1 MRTRTTTTPTGTRP
15 GRLAGSVAIAVLV
28 AVAAVWGLS
37 FAVVKETVDE
47 VTPARLV
54 GLRFLVATV
63 CLLVLRPLALRG
75 LDRRTFV
82 RGVVLGALLGSGFL
96 LATFGMQTTSVLI
109 SAFVVGSTVAFVPL
123 VGWVWLRRR
132 LAPRTAAAVTLAVVG
147 LALSTVRGLSV
158 SPGIALITAAAFV
171 WAVHLVAL
179 ERWSRPG
186 ELYRLTIVQLAA
198 AAVLAFVLRP
208 ALEPGAAPPMLSASA
223 LLGLLGLGA
232 VATAGAFVA
241 LSWAQTRV
249 DATTAAV
256 LLTLEPLTGA
266 TLGVL
271 RGEALTVAVLAGAVA
286 ILTAAGLAG
295 TSGPSLAQAGLS
307 GRARCLRR

>member
-1 MRTRTTTTPTGTRP
+1 
-15 GRLAGSVAIAVLV
+15 
-28 AVAAVWGLS
+28 
-37 FAVVKETVDE
+37 
-47 VTPARLV
+47 
-54 GLRFLVATV
+54 
-63 CLLVLRPLALRG
+63 
-75 LDRRTFV
+75 
-82 RGVVLGALLGSGFL
+82 VLGALLGGGFL
-96 LATFGMQTTSVLI
+96 LCTIGMRTTSVLI

-123 VGWVWLRRR
+123 VGWIWLRRR

-147 LALSTVRGLSV
+147 LALITVRGLSV
-158 SPGIALITAAAFV
+158 SPGIALITAAALV
-171 WAVHLVAL
+171 WSVHLVAL

-186 ELYRLTIVQLAA
+186 ELYRLTVVQLAA
-198 AAVLAFVLRP
+198 AAVLAFLLRP
-208 ALEPGAAPPMLSASA
+208 ALEPGSVPPMLSASA

-271 RGEALTVAVLAGAVA
+271 RGDGLTVAVLVGAVA

-295 TSGPSLAQAGLS
+295 TSGPFPRTRPDPFRRLRPAPRMGLERAGLS
-307 GRARCLRR
+307 EPARCLRR

>member
-1 MRTRTTTTPTGTRP
+1 MTTSTTTRPTGAQP
-15 GRLAGSVAIAVLV
+15 GRLAGRVAVGLLV
-28 AVAAVWGLS
+28 AVAAVWGMS
-37 FAVVKETVDE
+37 FAVVKETVME
-47 VTPARLV
+47 VAPARLV
-54 GLRFLVATV
+54 GLRFLIATG
-63 CLLVLRPLALRG
+63 CLLALRPRALRG
-75 LDRRTFV
+75 LDRRTLG

-96 LATFGMQTTSVLI
+96 LATFGMQTTSVVI
-109 SAFVVGSTVAFVPL
+109 SAFVVGTTVAFVPL

-147 LALSTVRGLSV
+147 LALVTVRGFSV

-186 ELYRLTIVQLAA
+186 ELYRLTVVQLAA
-198 AAVLAFVLRP
+198 AALLAFLLRP
-208 ALEPGAAPPMLSASA
+208 ALEPGPVLATLSMPA

-266 TLGVL
+266 ALGVL
-271 RGEALTVAVLAGAVA
+271 RGDAVTLAVLIGAVT
-286 ILTAAGLAG
+286 ILTAAA
-295 TSGPSLAQAGLS
+295 LAQAGLS
-307 GRARCLRR
+307 RPSTYPRR